1 MSTQLQDP
9 TINDTSGSISEDLYQ
24 EVIRQV
30 AQNDDDFV
38 TPHGAPDADDI
49 IAASCKYGNRTMV
62 RYTVKCPNC
71 DWASHNYAKYKTA
84 LLIATEH
91 RENSCLTGR
100 RRSRN
105 VSIAS
110 TPDMKATTLFRTGK
124 IN

>member
-1 MSTQLQDP
+1 MSAQLQDP
-9 TINDTSGSISEDLYQ
+9 IEDT
-24 EVIRQV
+24 
-30 AQNDDDFV
+30 DDFV
-38 TPHGAPDADDI
+38 APHSAPDAEGI
-49 IAASCKYGNRTMV
+49 VAEAVKYGNHTMV

-91 RENSCLTGR
+91 KENSCLTGR

-105 VSIAS
+105 ISIAS

>member
-1 MSTQLQDP
+1 
-9 TINDTSGSISEDLYQ
+9 
-24 EVIRQV
+24 
-30 AQNDDDFV
+30 
-38 TPHGAPDADDI
+38 
-49 IAASCKYGNRTMV
+49 NRTMV
-62 RYTVKCPNC
+62 RYTAQCPNC
-71 DWASHNYAKYKTA
+71 DWASHNYSKRETA
-84 LLIATEH
+84 LLIISEH